1 MAGHKFKRSEYDSVL
16 KEDSPYRD
24 YKDKSTPLFLDAE
37 LGHLV
42 MWSGKGD
49 IPDIGDTVTMRTPVS
64 YTGTVQSHFI
74 EAGFIGLCTTPNPE
88 YHEIL
93 SQQGYGNL
101 PKVGEEWIFTDVVWN
116 YGCDLATDKE
126 QS

>member
-116 YGCDLATDKE
+116 YGVDIK
-126 QS
+126 

>member
-1 MAGHKFKRSEYDSVL
+1 MAGRKFKRSEYDSVL
-16 KEDSPYRD
+16 KGDSSYQKRGDKDSP
-24 YKDKSTPLFLDAE
+24 TPLFLDAE

-116 YGCDLATDKE
+116 YGVDIK
-126 QS
+126 